1 MTRADRPDPRPRE
14 FWTTSK
20 GRTVEIL
27 ARDVVVDDGPW
38 DSDQEVDAVAYQ
50 FLGGSQVHLRSV
62 SSLKNWTK
70 VEFE

>member
-1 MTRADRPDPRPRE
+1 MANQPNPQPGE
-14 FWTTSK
+14 FWSTSK

-27 ARDVVVDDGPW
+27 ASDVITDEDGYPTI
-38 DSDQEVDAVAYQ
+38 DAIAYK

-62 SSLKNWTK
+62 HSLHGWSK